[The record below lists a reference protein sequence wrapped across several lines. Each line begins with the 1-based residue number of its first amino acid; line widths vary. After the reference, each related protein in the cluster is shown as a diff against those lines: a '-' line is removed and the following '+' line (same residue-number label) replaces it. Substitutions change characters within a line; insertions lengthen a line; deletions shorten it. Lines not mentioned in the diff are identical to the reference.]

1 MCHIYQ
7 PGVPV
12 YSGVRRSISHP
23 SGQIFHGRYLHS
35 SLNGI
40 GAKKVGVGNIYSINI
55 LIVSRDLSEAVS
67 LGVGTLLVVEQSSLE
82 SRPYAVLPGPTGI
95 KYGSYSVR
103 TFIDGRYLIPWY
115 SSYVHKCLIR
125 TQMEA

>member
-1 MCHIYQ
+1 M
-7 PGVPV
+7 VD
-12 YSGVRRSISHP
+12 
-23 SGQIFHGRYLHS
+23 YLHS
-35 SLNGI
+35 SINSSI
-40 GAKKVGVGNIYSINI
+40 NSSVGAKKVGIRNMYSINI
-55 LIVSRDLSEAVS
+55 NSIRDLSEAVS